1 MGGEDATNL
10 LKAALGRVMS
20 ETALRAALGSVNEID
35 AVVRTDL
42 GVFSVTI
49 RRDREA
55 EAERAEEARELAIL
69 EETLSEGEAGQ

>member
-1 MGGEDATNL
+1 MDATKV

-35 AVVRTDL
+35 ATVRTDL
-42 GVFSVTI
+42 GVFEVTI

-55 EAERAEEARELAIL
+55 EIRREEEEEELALL
-69 EETLSEGEAGQ
+69 EETFSEAGTEG